1 MIKEIIEHA
10 ATFLQMEELHD
21 EIIKGNAVTAGG
33 QAGVTG
39 KPHLDG
45 TLRQLVTCANL
56 VITEVAS
63 YYLPLRARQ
72 TIKTTARGV
81 ITFVRFRNRR
91 IVDIIRV
98 TRDGSNVRYER
109 KADRIILPAAGAYEI
124 EYTFL
129 PDALRL
135 ENRQPFSHKIDAR
148 ILALGTACEYCII
161 SSMLDEA
168 AMWDKRYRDAVVAAA
183 MPRRE
188 VRLPRRR
195 FL

>member
-10 ATFLQMEELHD
+10 AAFLQMEELHN
-21 EIIKGNAVTAGG
+21 EIINGNTATIGG
-33 QAGVTG
+33 MATVIG

-45 TLRQLVTCANL
+45 ALRQLLTCANL

-63 YYLPLRARQ
+63 YYFPLRARQ

-91 IVDIIRV
+91 VIDIISVSRG
-98 TRDGSNVRYER
+98 GSNVRYER
-109 KADRIILPAAGAYEI
+109 QADRIILPPGTYEI

-129 PDALRL
+129 PEALRI
-135 ENRQPFSHKIDAR
+135 ENRQPFSHKIGAR
-148 ILALGTACEYCII
+148 ILALGTVCEYCII

-168 AMWDKRYRDAVVAAA
+168 AMWDKRYRDAVVAAS